1 MKGASGVFKIKWE
14 DILWA
19 FMMAGVVIALVFA
32 MYYMGIKNQ
41 MCRDFGIEI
50 YGRVLTWFECLVL

>member
-1 MKGASGVFKIKWE
+1 MFKIKWE